1 METPNQEDSA
11 HARRSGFPQHRDVR
25 LSQHRGDRRSLGL
38 AVKTIYNWISLGR
51 LGPREGICHVG
62 RKVVIHWPT
71 FEAAVMRRGV
81 NGAA

>member
-1 METPNQEDSA
+1 MPDVQISPTVETRDYLNITETAD
-11 HARRSGFPQHRDVR
+11 RSR
-25 LSQHRGDRRSLGL
+25 L
-38 AVKTIYNWISLGR
+38 AVKTLSNWISLGR
-51 LGPREGICHVG
+51 LGPREGVCHVG

>member
-1 METPNQEDSA
+1 MPDVQAPPTAETRDYLNINITETAD
-11 HARRSGFPQHRDVR
+11 RSR
-25 LSQHRGDRRSLGL
+25 L
-38 AVKTIYNWISLGR
+38 AVKTLYNWISLGR
-51 LGPREGICHVG
+51 LGPREGVCHVG